1 MEAHEYAIDYAQAV
15 GVTLGNV
22 ISVSDAQTNGP
33 YGPGPYAAIGPFGPG
48 QYCGT
53 VRQVVGRP
61 VKGQKPKLKKVHR
74 CFVPR
79 FASISLTVTY
89 SAS

>member
-1 MEAHEYAIDYAQAV
+1 MDYAEAV

-33 YGPGPYAAIGPFGPG
+33 YGPGPYTAIGPFGPG

-53 VRQVVGRP
+53 VKQVVGRP
-61 VKGQKPKLKKVHR
+61 AKGQKPRLKKVHG
-74 CFVPR
+74 CLVTR